1 MRILANFGYK
11 NNGDSYSVTFE
22 TVGDVPKD
30 KADATVDELFRMARQ
45 AIERQVSPEAGH
57 EDIAAVE
64 DATGQGQG
72 KKAKGNGSGPFSTGS
87 KPRIKEPNAPAT
99 KKQKGLIMRLAPL
112 EIENDTYALF
122 LTGLAR
128 EKDQF
133 VDGIE
138 AFTMQ
143 EASTVIDQLMAC

>member
-45 AIERQVSPEAGH
+45 AIERQVSPEERH
-57 EDIAAVE
+57 EDITAVE
-64 DATGQGQG
+64 DAAGQGQG
-72 KKAKGNGSGPFSTGS
+72 KKDKGNGSGPRDTGN

-99 KKQKGLIMRLAPL
+99 KKQKGLIMRLA
-112 EIENDTYALF
+112 
-122 LTGLAR
+122 R

-133 VDGIE
+133 IDGIE
-138 AFTMQ
+138 ALTMQ

>member
-1 MRILANFGYK
+1 
-11 NNGDSYSVTFE
+11 
-22 TVGDVPKD
+22 
-30 KADATVDELFRMARQ
+30 MARQ
-45 AIERQVSPEAGH
+45 AIERQVSPEEGH
-57 EDIAAVE
+57 EDITAVE
-64 DATGQGQG
+64 DTTGQEQG
-72 KKAKGNGSGPFSTGS
+72 KKDKGNGNGSGPRDTGS

>member
-45 AIERQVSPEAGH
+45 AIERQVSPKEGH
-57 EDIAAVE
+57 EDITAVE
-64 DATGQGQG
+64 DTAGQGQG
-72 KKAKGNGSGPFSTGS
+72 KKGNGNGSGPLGTGGS
-87 KPRIKEPNAPAT
+87 KPRIKEPTAPAT
-99 KKQKGLIMRLAPL
+99 KKQKGLIMRLA
-112 EIENDTYALF
+112 
-122 LTGLAR
+122 R

-133 VDGIE
+133 IDGIE

>member
-57 EDIAAVE
+57 EDITAVE
-64 DATGQGQG
+64 DTPGHGQGQG
-72 KKAKGNGSGPFSTGS
+72 KKDKGNGSGPLGTGS
-87 KPRIKEPNAPAT
+87 KPRIKEPDAPAT
-99 KKQKGLIMRLAPL
+99 KKQKGLIMRLA
-112 EIENDTYALF
+112 
-122 LTGLAR
+122 R

-133 VDGIE
+133 VNGIE